1 VDEAAAT
8 VTCPAGLTRRISPTR
23 AVVFGAACR
32 SCPLRER
39 CTTAK
44 DGRTLH
50 LHEHDALQ
58 REHRQRAKTP
68 QWQADYRQHR
78 PMVERSIAWLVRGP
92 NRKLRYRGVAKN
104 NHWLHTRAAGL
115 NLRQLITLG
124 LAHSNGNWVIA

>member
-1 VDEAAAT
+1 M
-8 VTCPAGLTRRISPTR
+8 
-23 AVVFGAACR
+23 VFGAACR

-50 LHEHDALQ
+50 LHQHDALQ
-58 REHRQRAKTP
+58 REHRQRAKDP

-92 NRKLRYRGVAKN
+92 NRKLRYRGVARN
-104 NHWLHTRAAGL
+104 NHWLHTRVAGL
-115 NLRQLITLG
+115 NLRRLITLG